1 MKFNGLRWMTLF
13 AAVSC
18 GAVAATAQVTGNS
31 DLNLPANPQFL
42 SNEDPTIRKATAIV
56 NGDVIT
62 ATDIDQR
69 LALYMIANQGT
80 QIPPDEMQRIRQQN
94 CSGPAGLHSESKG
107 CLRQFRLVR
116 HASTPLPKTATHP
129 ATAGPS
135 LS

>member
-1 MKFNGLRWMTLF
+1 MDMIRPDPGGMMKFNGLRGMTLF

-62 ATDIDQR
+62 ATDVDQR
-69 LALYMIANQGT
+69 LALYMIANQGA
-80 QIPPDEMQRIRQQN
+80 QIPPDEMQRI
-94 CSGPAGLHSESKG
+94 
-107 CLRQFRLVR
+107 
-116 HASTPLPKTATHP
+116 
-129 ATAGPS
+129 
-135 LS
+135 